1 MRKVIFVENVYLQ
14 RERYRGVV
22 GNACLFVYLFV
33 LFVCFICL
41 FYLFVLFVC
50 LFVLFLDN
58 VNLQRERYC

>member
-1 MRKVIFVENVYLQ
+1 MFICSERDIVELSGMLV
-14 RERYRGVV
+14 
-22 GNACLFVYLFV
+22 CLFICLFYLFV

-41 FYLFVLFVC
+41 FVCFLFVC